1 MERKTLS
8 EQEITDRATALLRR
22 FYGYDSFRPLQLDII
37 KTALSGRD
45 SLVLMPTGGGKSLCF
60 QIPALIGDGVTV
72 VVSPLIAL
80 MNDQVAS
87 LRANG
92 IPAAAVH
99 SNQTDEENRAVM
111 DNLIHARVK
120 ILYVSPE
127 RLVTDIDRW
136 SKEIPVTLFAIDEAH
151 CVSQW
156 GHDFRPVYVE
166 LSRLRDLYPGV
177 PVMALTAT
185 ADEMTR
191 RDIVTQLRL
200 DNPRRFIT
208 SFDRPNI
215 SLSARLNPGKQG
227 RVSVISRMLL
237 DHPDDAG
244 IVYCMSRKATEETA
258 GALAERGFRAEAY
271 HAGLTSERRNDV
283 QRRFINGDLQ
293 CVCATVAFGMGIDKS
308 NIRWVVH
315 CNLPSNL
322 ESYYQEIGRA
332 GRDGLPATALMFYSY
347 ADVIT
352 LTKWAEESGREKI
365 NKEKLRLMTE
375 YATAGIC
382 RRRILLNYFN
392 EPSDHDCGNCDNCL
406 NPPSRFDG
414 TVEAQKAVSA
424 VLRCGEQLTINM
436 LVDVLRGNP
445 AADIRARGFQNV
457 RTFGAGRD
465 LSPDMWRAYI
475 SQMIQLGLM
484 TIDYGDH
491 NRLKINELGHRVVRS
506 GETVTL
512 ARYVPPA
519 KTKKGAAKTEGAR
532 PTLFNELKRVRM
544 EIARKE
550 GVPPYIVFSDKTL
563 LEIEK
568 HQPVD
573 IESFARIEGVS
584 ERKATKYWQPFTRLI
599 RERQGLPKAAP
610 AGASTAATAMLYN
623 SGMTPA
629 EIARERGLKSATVL
643 SHLADAVA
651 ADRIEDLS
659 RLMTREQYLTVMDAY
674 RRDPQHYLTLLG
686 DSVAPGVPRLAL
698 AISDALLRRR
708 QR

>member
-1 MERKTLS
+1 MISRQTLYDALKRFFGFDNFKGN
-8 EQEITDRATALLRR
+8 QEAIMTNLLAGNDT
-22 FYGYDSFRPLQLDII
+22 F
-37 KTALSGRD
+37 
-45 SLVLMPTGGGKSLCF
+45 VLMPTGGGKSLCF
-60 QIPALIGDGVTV
+60 QIPALMGDGVTV

-424 VLRCGEQLTINM
+424 VLR
-436 LVDVLRGNP
+436 
-445 AADIRARGFQNV
+445 
-457 RTFGAGRD
+457 
-465 LSPDMWRAYI
+465 LSLIHI
-475 SQMIQLGLM
+475 SEP
-484 TIDYGDH
+484 T
-491 NRLKINELGHRVVRS
+491 
-506 GETVTL
+506 
-512 ARYVPPA
+512 
-519 KTKKGAAKTEGAR
+519 R
-532 PTLFNELKRVRM
+532 P
-544 EIARKE
+544 
-550 GVPPYIVFSDKTL
+550 Y
-563 LEIEK
+563 
-568 HQPVD
+568 
-573 IESFARIEGVS
+573 
-584 ERKATKYWQPFTRLI
+584 
-599 RERQGLPKAAP
+599 
-610 AGASTAATAMLYN
+610 
-623 SGMTPA
+623 
-629 EIARERGLKSATVL
+629 
-643 SHLADAVA
+643 
-651 ADRIEDLS
+651 
-659 RLMTREQYLTVMDAY
+659 
-674 RRDPQHYLTLLG
+674 
-686 DSVAPGVPRLAL
+686 
-698 AISDALLRRR
+698 
-708 QR
+708 